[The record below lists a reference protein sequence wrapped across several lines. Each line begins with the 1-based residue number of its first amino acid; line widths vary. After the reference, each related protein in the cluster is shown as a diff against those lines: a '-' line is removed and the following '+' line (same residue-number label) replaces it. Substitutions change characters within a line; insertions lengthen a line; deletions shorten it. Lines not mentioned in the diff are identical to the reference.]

1 MVSIPKEGSGGF
13 LASLTNLEKRLIVA
27 LDQNGCGCQ
36 LISTEEMLLFLP
48 ALLLEQAL
56 EPPRLEFG

>member
-13 LASLTNLEKRLIVA
+13 LASLTNVDKLIVA

-48 ALLLEQAL
+48 ALLWEQAL